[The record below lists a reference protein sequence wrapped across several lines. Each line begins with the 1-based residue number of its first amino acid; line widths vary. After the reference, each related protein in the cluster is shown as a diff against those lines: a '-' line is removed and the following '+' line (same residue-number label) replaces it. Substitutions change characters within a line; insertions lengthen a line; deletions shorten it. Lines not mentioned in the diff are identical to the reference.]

1 MNPARVM
8 LITGAA
14 GELGRGLS
22 LAFSKAGYA
31 VAGIDKDLAGLQALA
46 RDVRRA
52 GGDLMPLQC
61 DLADRPAIDDALC
74 ALVATW
80 GRLDVLIN
88 NAAVST
94 QPPSKRLQDIGC
106 DEFDM
111 IMAVGPQ
118 GAFRLMKSAYPFLK
132 KSGGNILNIGSTTG
146 VSPSKGLGADS
157 ISKAALH
164 MLTRAAAQEWGPLG
178 IRVNGLLPV
187 GPAVVGE
194 VLQVTG
200 PKNGRW
206 AHERIRGVQPD
217 IGAAAIF
224 LASDAAALI
233 TGQNLGVEG
242 VLAMMS

>member
-14 GELGRGLS
+14 GELGRRLAF
-22 LAFSKAGYA
+22 AFSKAGYA
-31 VAGIDKDLAGLQALA
+31 VAAIDKDLAGLQALA
-46 RDVRRA
+46 RDIREA

-61 DLADRPAIDDALC
+61 DLTDRPAIDDALC
-74 ALVATW
+74 VLVATW

-94 QPPSKRLQDIGC
+94 QPPTKRLQDIGC
-106 DEFDM
+106 DEFDLM
-111 IMAVGPQ
+111 MAVGPQ

-132 KSGGNILNIGSTTG
+132 KRSGSILNIGSTTG
-146 VSPSKGLGADS
+146 VNPSKGLGAES

-164 MLTRAAAQEWGPLG
+164 MLTRAAAQEWGALG

-187 GPAVVGE
+187 ERAGVGKASQMTGEGTGSWARGP
-194 VLQVTG
+194 
-200 PKNGRW
+200 
-206 AHERIRGVQPD
+206 VQGLRPD

-224 LASDAAALI
+224 LSSDAAALI
-233 TGQNLGVEG
+233 TGQNLGVES
-242 VLAMMS
+242 VLAMMG